1 MKFEPCWS
9 WEIVCSYSAAD
20 AGANLEF
27 GSREG
32 QQLARSGSTP
42 SVRNGA
48 ENGQRFM
55 DRHKKRPP
63 DRAAFRFDQF
73 RELSLRLQQNLVSR
87 SSG

>member
-1 MKFEPCWS
+1 MEISFNRLWS
-9 WEIVCSYSAAD
+9 MSEC
-20 AGANLEF
+20 LEM
-27 GSREG
+27 
-32 QQLARSGSTP
+32 ARSGSTP

-87 SSG
+87 FIG